1 MWKMIDQNHDR
12 LGGNMPPVCTAEP
25 VRKNAFCK
33 NHSEIVAS
41 LGWPNKLR
49 EFLIKCGTNPK
60 GFNKESAKRVDSILT
75 QLAQMSESQQGQS
88 STEPQNVF
96 TKTTNYF
103 LRSHSVTADDFTA
116 AIQPTSDD
124 DKCNK
129 VCSIHSFEN
138 NTLFSFLQHIC
149 IAE

>member
-1 MWKMIDQNHDR
+1 MSSYTKLSIRGCSKFVENIHRGDDEYQ
-12 LGGNMPPVCTAEP
+12 CS
-25 VRKNAFCK
+25 KCK
-33 NHSEIVAS
+33 
-41 LGWPNKLR
+41 
-49 EFLIKCGTNPK
+49 FLIKCGTNPK

-75 QLAQMSESQQGQS
+75 QLAQTAESQQGQS

-129 VCSIHSFEN
+129 VCSIHSFEK

-149 IAE
+149 IAK